1 MVPFF
6 IQLPFCDMVS
16 QMKRAFSP
24 LMGTYM
30 SSVEFVSIRYDCGDS
45 EEYAPDRTYISGRS
59 SETGSVTICFEN
71 SEDEGGAS
79 HLTLVARRAVIPAS
93 GPFGQYIARI
103 IMPAMLIDLQV
114 ISVEAQ
120 QYWVEAL
127 SCESQPSVPHK
138 LHSHHSHRAA
148 AWYAPAERASLA
160 LHDLHLTQA
169 NNGHERKAQAS
180 TDASTVC
187 ELLVS
192 APLDAYNCRVTEI

>member
-1 MVPFF
+1 MDPF
-6 IQLPFCDMVS
+6 S
-16 QMKRAFSP
+16 N
-24 LMGTYM
+24 T
-30 SSVEFVSIRYDCGDS
+30 VEIVSIFYDCGDS

-71 SEDEGGAS
+71 TDEGDAS
-79 HLTLVARRAVIPAS
+79 HLTLIAHRAVIPAS
-93 GPFGQYIARI
+93 GHYGQYIARI
-103 IMPAMLIDLQV
+103 IMPAMQIDLHV
-114 ISVEAQ
+114 SSAEAQ
-120 QYWVEAL
+120 QYWVDAL
-127 SCESQPSVPHK
+127 SCESQPGAPHM
-138 LHSHHSHRAA
+138 LHSHHSHQAA

-169 NNGHERKAQAS
+169 NNGHERKAHAS